1 MLDADPLLARDL
13 GAVEV
18 VKYALVFVVDDPARL
33 RQRIV
38 ERHRQRPGDR
48 LLLRLVEGA
57 AGTAEFLD
65 EEIVD
70 KELFA
75 GIAFH
80 AVSPLG
86 NGCPI

>member
-1 MLDADPLLARDL
+1 MLDADPLFARDL

-18 VKYALVFVVDDPARL
+18 VEYALVFVIDNPARL
-33 RQRIV
+33 RPRIAA
-38 ERHRQRPGDR
+38 RHRQRPGDR
-48 LLLRLVEGA
+48 LLLRLVEDA
-57 AGTAEFLD
+57 AGTAEFFD